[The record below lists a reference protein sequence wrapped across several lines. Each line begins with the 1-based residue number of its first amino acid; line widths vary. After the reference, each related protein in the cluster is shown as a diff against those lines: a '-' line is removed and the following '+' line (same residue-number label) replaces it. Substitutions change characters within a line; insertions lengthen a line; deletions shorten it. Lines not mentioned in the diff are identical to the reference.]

1 MSYFALLS
9 LALGILSS
17 FMLSEVTAL
26 RLPLSGERDLNGFT
40 WGQFSE
46 NAQEIPRSLEIQDF
60 TLNVAPTS
68 GGASSPTILRLH
80 PIIPKPAHLH
90 ANLPL
95 RFGRDAQPG
104 TGDRAPKSTINLPQ
118 RFGRS
123 CTMCARSGTGPSA
136 TLPQRFGRR
145 NIFALDPLRALAL
158 YTRTPESPSFPKE
171 RTQVHDYMFETV
183 EDSEETVKNTD
194 YTALD

>member
-1 MSYFALLS
+1 MSYSTLLS

-17 FMLSEVTAL
+17 LMLREVTAL
-26 RLPLSGERDLNGFT
+26 KLPLTGDSDPNRFT
-40 WGQFSE
+40 WGEFPE
-46 NAQEIPRSLEIQDF
+46 NAQEIPRSLEIEDF
-60 TLNVAPTS
+60 TLDVAPTS
-68 GGASSPTILRLH
+68 GRVSSPTILRLH
-80 PIIPKPAHLH
+80 PLTAKPAHLH

-95 RFGRDAQPG
+95 RFGRDAQAG
-104 TGDRAPKSTINLPQ
+104 AGDRAPKSTINLPQ

-145 NIFALDPLRALAL
+145 NVFTVTPFHALTL
-158 YTRTPESPSFPKE
+158 YTRTPEAPFPKE
-171 RTQVHDYMFETV
+171 RTQVRDYLFET
-183 EDSEETVKNTD
+183 EDSEETAKSTE